1 MKKNNL
7 SKSIHIILGICAA
20 FGWWGLLYP
29 ELAMTPSTYNVVYA
43 DEAVQAQENVIEW
56 DFDNDMYWKILEA
69 DSSQI
74 RFRSRLLMNIN
85 VLQEQGR
92 GNHDSAK

>member
-1 MKKNNL
+1 MKKN
-7 SKSIHIILGICAA
+7 KFITSIHIMLGICAA

-29 ELAMTPSTYNVVYA
+29 ELAMTPSTYKVVYA
-43 DEAVQAQENVIEW
+43 DSAVQKQENVVEW
-56 DFDNDMYWKILEA
+56 DFDDDIYWEIMEA
-69 DSSQI
+69 DRSQI

-92 GNHDSAK
+92 GGHESGK